1 MRFQYTILLR
11 AELRRQLLTLAH
23 AARTQPGTLR
33 HRELDALKVGL
44 RALAEGREAEYD
56 GQRLGYSSKY
66 ADLRD
71 CAEIKLPVVVEM
83 KFGHELGPSHRLVYR
98 EFDAAD
104 RPVREA
110 ICFEHRRDDRP
121 FTIAAQRL
129 KREIGVR
136 ASALRNLPNS
146 RPAMGD
152 WKEPSRPVSPPR
164 RPLPADLEAALKAA
178 KNPAASGAPVRG
190 SSTSRP
196 TRPAR
201 ASTGREL

>member
-1 MRFQYTILLR
+1 MRFQYKLLLR

-23 AARTQPGTLR
+23 AAKTQPGTLR

-56 GQRLGYSSKY
+56 GERLGYSSKY

-136 ASALRNLPNS
+136 ASALRSLPNS

-152 WKEPSRPVSPPR
+152 WKDPSRPVSPPR
-164 RPLPADLEAALKAA
+164 RPLPADLEATLKAA
-178 KNPAASGAPVRG
+178 SNPTATRASVRG

-196 TRPAR
+196 TPRTR
-201 ASTGREL
+201 ASAGREL